1 MLSRKFEKFATPPT
15 AATAGVL
22 LGVSPPP
29 TGPLA
34 MLIVTVPLNEAV
46 LPSASRAVTWT
57 AGLIGMP
64 AVLFAGCIVKMSCVA
79 IPPVMLKALLLNA
92 PATPADVAWSW

>member
-1 MLSRKFEKFATPPT
+1 MFSRRFEKFATPPT

-34 MLIVTVPLNEAV
+34 IVIVTVPVNEAV
-46 LPSASRAVTWT
+46 FPSASRAVTWT

-79 IPPVMLKALLLNA
+79 IPPVILKVALVNV
-92 PATPADVAWSW
+92 PTTPADVAWSV